1 MGSRVL
7 NDAIVPTAT
16 YQGALF
22 PYLSANLD
30 FSGDADIGRRFTN
43 TTTQAGLEQASSL
56 NGRIAPSAIIEQG
69 GEKIGLVGATTQLL
83 NSISS
88 PSGTTVIGSSVDN
101 MDLLAAQLQPV
112 IDDLRNQGV
121 NKIILMA
128 HLQNLDN
135 ERLLATKLKGVDI
148 ILAAGSNTRLGDADD
163 VAVEFPGHAANFADT
178 YPVVIKDADGNNTL
192 LVNTDN
198 EFTYLGRLVV
208 DFDAQ
213 GNILLD
219 SLPGQLFKGEI
230 RSVGYGVGDGKSQPA
245 GALPTVD
252 NNRDWLRQAQRFPVK
267 IAFQSDDFPPVE
279 ALRVGGQAD
288 VLVYT
293 GESGVMHFLGA
304 LYIRLMSLFS
314 FLY

>member
-1 MGSRVL
+1 MS
-7 NDAIVPTAT
+7 NCI
-16 YQGALF
+16 
-22 PYLSANLD
+22 
-30 FSGDADIGRRFTN
+30 
-43 TTTQAGLEQASSL
+43 
-56 NGRIAPSAIIEQG
+56 IAPSILSADFARLGEEVRAIEAA
-69 GEKIGLVGATTQLL
+69 GASGDDNSQLL
-83 NSISS
+83 SARSA
-88 PSGTTVIGSSVDN
+88 VHK
-101 MDLLAAQLQPV
+101 AQLDRQ
-112 IDDLRNQGV
+112 
-121 NKIILMA
+121 
-128 HLQNLDN
+128 
-135 ERLLATKLKGVDI
+135 
-148 ILAAGSNTRLGDADD
+148 NTRVVAPGRGLITDLSTDAGQFIGAGAPAMTLIAIHDVWVSADLTENNLGN
-163 VAVEFPGHAANFADT
+163 VRPGDKVT
-178 YPVVIKDADGNNTL
+178 
-192 LVNTDN
+192 
-198 EFTYLGRLVV
+198 
-208 DFDAQ
+208 
-213 GNILLD
+213 ILLD